1 LELFSR
7 AVASSRIRSRADS
20 SPSARRFTRAEPT
33 TTPSHI
39 PATRAACSPL
49 ANIDR
54 EIERLK
60 EFEAAGL
67 TDIALR
73 VYGDAKEAIR
83 IIGEHVLPEFDK
95 PAQAA

>member
-1 LELFSR
+1 MQVVWDNLGALNRAFYNQDAYVPEISR
-7 AVASSRIRSRADS
+7 EILDKLC
-20 SPSARRFTRAEPT
+20 RRCT
-33 TTPSHI
+33 
-39 PATRAACSPL
+39 ACSPL